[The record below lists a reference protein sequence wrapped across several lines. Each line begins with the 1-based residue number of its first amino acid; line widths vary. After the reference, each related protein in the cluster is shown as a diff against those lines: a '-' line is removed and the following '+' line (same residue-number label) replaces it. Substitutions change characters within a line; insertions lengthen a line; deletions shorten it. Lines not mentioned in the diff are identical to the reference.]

1 LTNINVSNYSQV
13 VHIKQFSN
21 VKCNVLQILT
31 PLQESIVPSIFVPS
45 VISDYSVVV
54 YKQIY
59 KILQPM
65 LRLSTRSSVC

>member
-1 LTNINVSNYSQV
+1 MSNYRQV

-31 PLQESIVPSIFVPS
+31 PLQASVVPSISVPS
-45 VISDYSVVV
+45 VISDYSAVI

-65 LRLSTRSSVC
+65 LRFSTRNSIC